1 MLSLHQVVRA
11 VKDAGGTRRFDA
23 EGLRMPPQ
31 AFQAVVEVI
40 RDADQRGF
48 FEVVTEH
55 QSART
60 GLVDL
65 VVVQG
70 VTEDGEEFLE
80 AA

>member
-1 MLSLHQVVRA
+1 MLNLRQVLRA

-23 EGLRMPPQ
+23 DGLGMPLQ
-31 AFQAVVEVI
+31 EFQAVVEVL
-40 RDADQRGF
+40 RDADRRGF

-70 VTEDGEEFLE
+70 VTEDGDDYL
-80 AA
+80 AAA